1 MEYNT
6 QRPKLKINEYGRN
19 IYKLIQY
26 AKGIEDREKRN
37 RMVQTLVNV
46 MSRSED
52 GKSSDED
59 KRRYWVHLMILADWD
74 LDVDVPYD
82 ITPEDS
88 VDFAPRRLSYGQDG
102 SRFHHYGHVMEAM
115 VKRAAEY
122 PDGEER
128 DALIARLAH
137 AMKRDYLLWNRD
149 TVENDS
155 LLWVFPSPQADFIW
169 SPDHLSIHNPHAQ
182 FYNQTLPDTC
192 TYLWLF
198 PHDTSASSSDTSF
211 EVDPFDQWEI
221 NTEPGDYPVSLIA
234 YLLHYGPDTL
244 TIVCTDTA
252 IIPIYIANTYL
263 QFPNL
268 VTPNGDGVNDIWKVV
283 NLLEMGEYSMNEL
296 WIYDR
301 WGVLVYHVKDIYR
314 ESDFWNPEDTNSPD
328 GTYYFRFMAKNNF
341 GVVKRNGVI
350 EVVR

>member
-6 QRPKLKINEYGRN
+6 QRPKLKINDYGRN

-37 RMVQTLVNV
+37 RMVQTIVNV

-102 SRFHHYGHVMEAM
+102 SRFHHYGQVMEAM

-149 TVENDS
+149 TVENEIINKQLA
-155 LLWVFPSPQADFIW
+155 LLSDDKIQMKPDFE
-169 SPDHLSIHNPHAQ
+169 
-182 FYNQTLPDTC
+182 YNDAKD
-192 TYLWLF
+192 YLK
-198 PHDTSASSSDTSF
+198 
-211 EVDPFDQWEI
+211 
-221 NTEPGDYPVSLIA
+221 
-234 YLLHYGPDTL
+234 
-244 TIVCTDTA
+244 
-252 IIPIYIANTYL
+252 
-263 QFPNL
+263 
-268 VTPNGDGVNDIWKVV
+268 GVND
-283 NLLEMGEYSMNEL
+283 N
-296 WIYDR
+296 R
-301 WGVLVYHVKDIYR
+301 
-314 ESDFWNPEDTNSPD
+314 
-328 GTYYFRFMAKNNF
+328 GTMSNKKKKRKKK
-341 GVVKRNGVI
+341 KRNPQAF
-350 EVVR
+350 